1 MLRRPPVALL
11 LILLLTGCPGKSA
24 PSGKGSGNAMA
35 SADNAPVPILAAQAV
50 QRDVPIRLSAVGRAE
65 ALETVSVKAQ
75 VAGQINAIHF
85 REGQEVR
92 KGDPLFTLDA
102 RPYEATLHREE
113 ANLARDEVDARNAE
127 KEHQRYS
134 DLNRRKVVATD
145 QYDTARA
152 TAESKAAQVQ
162 ADRATVE
169 VARLQAE
176 YCRIVSPVDG
186 VAGEVKT
193 HAGNIVKANDT
204 ELVVVNKIRPVLVS
218 FSLPEGELGTVRAAM
233 AAGPVSVSVS
243 LPGLE
248 DSVATGTLAFI
259 NNQVDPQTGT
269 IRLKATFENT
279 DKRLWPGQYV
289 NVSLVAGMLPGAV
302 MVPAEA
308 VQTSQSGPSVFVI
321 KENADME
328 TPSATHDPSVSGPTY
343 GHEPTLGAE
352 KRPVT
357 LDRPGPGRHEPTL
370 GVENRPVTVGRT
382 EDGLTVIERGVSP
395 GEQVVTDGHLRL
407 RPGCKVEVRRT
418 LDSPEKQ

>member
-1 MLRRPPVALL
+1 

-35 SADNAPVPILAAQAV
+35 SADNAPVPVLAAQAV
-50 QRDVPIRLSAVGRAE
+50 QRDVPIRLSAVGRVE
-65 ALETVSVKAQ
+65 AFETVSVKAQ
-75 VAGQINAIHF
+75 VGGQISAVHF
-85 REGQEVR
+85 REGQEVH
-92 KGDPLFTLDA
+92 KGDPLFTLDD
-102 RPYEATLHREE
+102 RPYQATLHREE
-113 ANLARDEVDARNAE
+113 ANQTRDEVDARNAE

-134 DLNRRKVVATD
+134 DLDRRKVVATD
-145 QYDTARA
+145 EYDKARA

-233 AAGPVSVSVS
+233 AGGPVSVSVS
-243 LPGLE
+243 LPGGE
-248 DSVATGTLAFI
+248 DSVATGTLVFI

-269 IRLKATFENT
+269 IRLKASFENA
-279 DKRLWPGQYV
+279 DKQLWPGQYV
-289 NVSLVAGMLPGAV
+289 NVSLVAGMVPGAV
-302 MVPAEA
+302 MVPAQA
-308 VQTSQSGPSVFVI
+308 VQTSQSGPSVFVA
-321 KENADME
+321 KAD
-328 TPSATHDPSVSGPTY
+328 G
-343 GHEPTLGAE
+343 
-352 KRPVT
+352 
-357 LDRPGPGRHEPTL
+357 
-370 GVENRPVTVGRT
+370 GVDNRSVTVGRS

-395 GEQVVTDGHLRL
+395 GDQVVTDGHLRL

-418 LDSPEKQ
+418 PDSPEKQ

>member
-24 PSGKGSGNAMA
+24 PSGKGGGNAMA

-50 QRDVPIRLSAVGRAE
+50 QRDVPIRLSAVGRVE
-65 ALETVSVKAQ
+65 AFETVSVKAQ

-85 REGQEVR
+85 HEGQEVH
-92 KGDPLFTLDA
+92 KGDLLFTLDA

-169 VARLQAE
+169 MARLQAE

-204 ELVVVNKIRPVLVS
+204 ELVVVNRIRPALVS
-218 FSLPEGELGTVRAAM
+218 FSVPENELGTISQAM
-233 AAGPVSVSVS
+233 LAGPVRVSVIF
-243 LPGLE
+243 PDGK
-248 DSVATGTLAFI
+248 DPVATGTLVFI

-269 IRLKATFENT
+269 IRLKASFENAE
-279 DKRLWPGQYV
+279 KQLWPGQYV
-289 NVSLVAGMLPGAV
+289 NVSLVAGVVPAAV
-302 MVPAEA
+302 EVPAEA
-308 VQTSQSGPSVFVI
+308 VQTSQSGPSVFVV
-321 KENADME
+321 KGD
-328 TPSATHDPSVSGPTY
+328 G
-343 GHEPTLGAE
+343 
-352 KRPVT
+352 
-357 LDRPGPGRHEPTL
+357 
-370 GVENRPVTVGRT
+370 GVDNRPVTVGRT

-418 LDSPEKQ
+418 LDSAETK

>member
-35 SADNAPVPILAAQAV
+35 SADNAPVPVLAAQAV
-50 QRDVPIRLSAVGRAE
+50 QRDVPIRLSAVGRVE
-65 ALETVSVKAQ
+65 AFETVSVKAQ
-75 VAGQINAIHF
+75 VGGQISAVHF
-85 REGQEVR
+85 REGQEVH
-92 KGDPLFTLDA
+92 KGDPLFTLDD
-102 RPYEATLHREE
+102 RPYQATLHREE
-113 ANLARDEVDARNAE
+113 ANQTRDEVDARNAE

-134 DLNRRKVVATD
+134 DLDRRKVVATD
-145 QYDTARA
+145 EYDKARA

-233 AAGPVSVSVS
+233 AGGPVSVSVS

-248 DSVATGTLAFI
+248 DSVATGTLVFI

-269 IRLKATFENT
+269 IRLKASFENA
-279 DKRLWPGQYV
+279 DKQLWPGQYI
-289 NVSLVAGMLPGAV
+289 NVSLVAGMVPGAV
-302 MVPAEA
+302 MVPAQA
-308 VQTSQSGPSVFVI
+308 VQTSQSGPSVFVA
-321 KENADME
+321 KAD
-328 TPSATHDPSVSGPTY
+328 G
-343 GHEPTLGAE
+343 
-352 KRPVT
+352 
-357 LDRPGPGRHEPTL
+357 
-370 GVENRPVTVGRT
+370 GVDNRSVTVGRS

-395 GEQVVTDGHLRL
+395 GDQVVTDGHLRL

>member
-1 MLRRPPVALL
+1 MNPARPYPPEMLRRPPVALL

-24 PSGKGSGNAMA
+24 PSGKGSGNLVA

-50 QRDVPIRLSAVGRAE
+50 QRDVPIRLSAVGRVE
-65 ALETVSVKAQ
+65 AFETVSVKAQ

-134 DLNRRKVVATD
+134 DLNRRKVIAAD

-162 ADRATVE
+162 ADRAAVE
-169 VARLQAE
+169 EARLQAS
-176 YCRIVSPVDG
+176 YCSIISPVDG
-186 VAGEVKT
+186 VTGEVKT
-193 HAGNIVKANDT
+193 HAGNIVKAGDT

-233 AAGPVSVSVS
+233 AGPVSVSVS

-248 DSVATGTLAFI
+248 DSVATGTLVFI

-269 IRLKATFENT
+269 IRLKASFENA
-279 DKRLWPGQYV
+279 DKQLWPGQYV
-289 NVSLVAGMLPGAV
+289 NVSLVAGVVPAAV
-302 MVPAEA
+302 EVPAEA
-308 VQTSQSGPSVFVI
+308 VQTSQSGPSVFVV
-321 KENADME
+321 KAD
-328 TPSATHDPSVSGPTY
+328 G
-343 GHEPTLGAE
+343 
-352 KRPVT
+352 
-357 LDRPGPGRHEPTL
+357 
-370 GVENRPVTVGRT
+370 GVDNRPVTVGRT

>member
-1 MLRRPPVALL
+1 MIRRPPIALL

-35 SADNAPVPILAAQAV
+35 SADNAPVPILTAQAV
-50 QRDVPIRLSAVGRAE
+50 QRDVPIRLSAVGRVE

-134 DLNRRKVVATD
+134 DLNRRKVIATD

-169 VARLQAE
+169 MARLQAE

-193 HAGNIVKANDT
+193 HAGNIVKAGDT
-204 ELVVVNKIRPVLVS
+204 ELVVVNKIRPVPVS

-233 AAGPVSVSVS
+233 AAGPVRVSVS
-243 LPGLE
+243 FPDGK
-248 DSVATGTLAFI
+248 DPVATGTLVFI

-269 IRLKATFENT
+269 IRLKASFENA
-279 DKRLWPGQYV
+279 DKQLWPGQYV
-289 NVSLVAGMLPGAV
+289 NVSLVAGV
-302 MVPAEA
+302 VPAAVEVPAQA
-308 VQTSQSGPSVFVI
+308 VQTSQSGPSVFVV
-321 KENADME
+321 KAD
-328 TPSATHDPSVSGPTY
+328 G
-343 GHEPTLGAE
+343 
-352 KRPVT
+352 
-357 LDRPGPGRHEPTL
+357 
-370 GVENRPVTVGRT
+370 GVDNRPVTVGRS
-382 EDGLTVIERGVSP
+382 EDGLTVVERGVSP

-418 LDSPEKQ
+418 LDSPETK

>member
-1 MLRRPPVALL
+1 
-11 LILLLTGCPGKSA
+11 
-24 PSGKGSGNAMA
+24 MA

-50 QRDVPIRLSAVGRAE
+50 QRDVPIRLSAVGRVE
-65 ALETVSVKAQ
+65 AFETVSVKAQ

-134 DLNRRKVVATD
+134 DLNRRKVIAAD

-162 ADRATVE
+162 ADRAAVE
-169 VARLQAE
+169 EARLQAS
-176 YCRIVSPVDG
+176 YCSIISPVDG
-186 VAGEVKT
+186 VTGEVKT
-193 HAGNIVKANDT
+193 HAGNIVKAGDT

-233 AAGPVSVSVS
+233 AGPVSVSVS

-248 DSVATGTLAFI
+248 DSVATGTLVFI

-269 IRLKATFENT
+269 IRLKASFENA
-279 DKRLWPGQYV
+279 DKQLWPGQYV
-289 NVSLVAGMLPGAV
+289 NVSLVAGMIPAAV
-302 MVPAEA
+302 VVPSEA
-308 VQTSQSGPSVFVI
+308 VQISQSGPSVFVV
-321 KENADME
+321 KAD
-328 TPSATHDPSVSGPTY
+328 G
-343 GHEPTLGAE
+343 
-352 KRPVT
+352 
-357 LDRPGPGRHEPTL
+357 
-370 GVENRPVTVGRT
+370 GVDNRPVTVGRT
-382 EDGLTVIERGVSP
+382 EGGLTVIERGVSP

>member
-35 SADNAPVPILAAQAV
+35 SADNAPVPVLAAQAV
-50 QRDVPIRLSAVGRAE
+50 QRDVPIRLSAVGRVE
-65 ALETVSVKAQ
+65 AFETVSVKAQ
-75 VAGQINAIHF
+75 VGGQISAVHF
-85 REGQEVR
+85 REGQEVH
-92 KGDPLFTLDA
+92 KGDPLFTLDD
-102 RPYEATLHREE
+102 RPYQATLHREE
-113 ANLARDEVDARNAE
+113 ANQTRDEVDARNAE

-134 DLNRRKVVATD
+134 DLDRRKVVATD
-145 QYDTARA
+145 EYDKARA

-233 AAGPVSVSVS
+233 AGGPVSVSVS

-248 DSVATGTLAFI
+248 DSVATGTLVFI

-269 IRLKATFENT
+269 IRLKASFENA
-279 DKRLWPGQYV
+279 DKQLWPGQYV
-289 NVSLVAGMLPGAV
+289 NVSLVAGMVPGAV
-302 MVPAEA
+302 MVPAQA
-308 VQTSQSGPSVFVI
+308 VQTSQSGPSVFVA
-321 KENADME
+321 KAD
-328 TPSATHDPSVSGPTY
+328 G
-343 GHEPTLGAE
+343 
-352 KRPVT
+352 
-357 LDRPGPGRHEPTL
+357 
-370 GVENRPVTVGRT
+370 GVDNRSVTVGRS

-395 GEQVVTDGHLRL
+395 GDQVVTDGHLRL